1 MKKFPANTNS
11 LKKIREYIELFFKE
25 NNILDN
31 LVLDDIKLITV
42 ELVTN
47 IIKHSKESK
56 EFSLKLNY
64 EKNNIEIEFEFID
77 KSFKFPKERFKQK
90 KLAQNGFGMY
100 LIKNISDELMYE
112 FNEKNGVVKVNV
124 TKRIIT

>member
-1 MKKFPANTNS
+1 MKKFPANTKS
-11 LKKIREYIELFFKE
+11 LKKIREYIESFFKE

-31 LVLDDIKLITV
+31 ILIEDIKLITI
-42 ELVTN
+42 ELSTN

-56 EFSLKLNY
+56 EFSLKLHY
-64 EKNNIEIEFEFID
+64 KKNCIEIEFEFID
-77 KSFKFPKERFKQK
+77 KNFNFPKERFKQK
-90 KLAQNGFGMY
+90 KLAQNGFGLY
-100 LIKNISDELMYE
+100 LIKNISDELKYE